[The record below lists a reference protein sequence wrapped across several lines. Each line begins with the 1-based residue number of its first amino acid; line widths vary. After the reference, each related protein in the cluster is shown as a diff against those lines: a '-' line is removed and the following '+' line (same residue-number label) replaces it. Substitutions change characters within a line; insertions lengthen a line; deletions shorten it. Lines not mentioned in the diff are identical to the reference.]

1 MPLGAV
7 TVVIVVLLFLLLFIF
22 CMISLNLLQ
31 AYMKQV
37 LLFSPFYL
45 YRNRGSER
53 EGDLLEIAQQV
64 RFEAGSKSQD
74 EAEPR
79 SMW

>member
-1 MPLGAV
+1 
-7 TVVIVVLLFLLLFIF
+7 
-22 CMISLNLLQ
+22 
-31 AYMKQV
+31 MKQV